1 MTWAFLGE
9 ALWRSTALLI
19 GGTLLLRLSKRQ
31 SAAFRHRLL
40 LGILA
45 LLAVLPVLSAILP
58 AIPFPFWRPIV
69 SETASVTVRQV
80 SARTVARQQ
89 PYPPA
94 WPNILWLLGFTVT
107 LAPAL
112 TGTFSVFRIVRSAR
126 ELDKRALHNAL
137 GDVKEESPGVPIFL
151 SHAVSV
157 PMTCGLLRPRIV
169 LPASATD
176 WTSARLRAVL
186 SHELSH
192 VRRRDLAAQVFAHL
206 VAAVWWFQPG
216 IWVLRRKLRLESEM
230 ACDAEAVRT
239 GVKPSDYASE
249 LLAIAKSI
257 GKETRLSSLAI
268 GMSQTRPL
276 ELRLRAVLMPSCV
289 PSPPARTLVLSTFL
303 AAFAVG
309 ASSVTGR
316 SNYQLINQGE
326 PTMKN
331 TILSALF
338 TSVSLSAATVS
349 GSVNSSAGQAIPD
362 AKVLVYNPDTGA
374 KQEVST
380 NSDGTFTVSG
390 AGAGQY
396 ILRVEK
402 PGFDSIFRMFDV
414 KADSS
419 VNRQIT
425 MAEPGTP
432 PTPDTVN
439 SAQGSESKPIRI
451 GGQVAQSNLTAKLQ
465 PVYPVAAKRA
475 GVQGTVELE
484 ITVTKDG
491 IPAEL
496 RVLRSPSDDLSESAL
511 EAVRQWRYRPTLLNG
526 SPVEVVSTVVVNYTL
541 TR

>member
-1 MTWAFLGE
+1 MSWMFLGE

-19 GGTLLLRLSKRQ
+19 GGAFLLRLSKCQ

-40 LGILA
+40 LGVFA
-45 LLAVLPVLSAILP
+45 LLAVLPALSAILP
-58 AIPFPFWRPIV
+58 AIPFPFWKPVV

-80 SARTVARQQ
+80 SATPVDMQRAH
-89 PYPPA
+89 PPV
-94 WPNILWLLGFTVT
+94 WPNVLWLLGFTVT

-112 TGTFSVFRIVRSAR
+112 TGTFSVFRIMRSAR
-126 ELDKRALHNAL
+126 KFDADALRNVL
-137 GDVKEESPGVPIFL
+137 SDSKEESPAAPIFL
-151 SHAVSV
+151 SHALSV
-157 PMTCGLLRPRIV
+157 PMTCGLFRPRIV
-169 LPASATD
+169 LPANAREWPS
-176 WTSARLRAVL
+176 SRLRVVL

-192 VRRRDLAAQVFAHL
+192 IRRRDVAAQVFAHL
-206 VAAVWWFQPG
+206 IAAVWWFQPG
-216 IWVLRRKLRLESEM
+216 IWVLRRKLRIESEM
-230 ACDAEAVRT
+230 ACDAEAVRN

-249 LLAIAKSI
+249 LLAIARSL
-257 GKETRLSSLAI
+257 GTETRLSSCAI
-268 GMSQTRPL
+268 GMSVRPL
-276 ELRLRAVLMPSCV
+276 EIRLRAVLTPPSV
-289 PSPPARTLVLSTFL
+289 ASNPVRTLALPTLL
-303 AAFAVG
+303 AAFAIA
-309 ASSVTGR
+309 ASAITVQSKQ
-316 SNYQLINQGE
+316 QLINQGE
-326 PTMKN
+326 STMKN
-331 TILSALF
+331 TILSALV
-338 TSVSLSAATVS
+338 TSAGLSAATVS

-380 NSDGTFTVSG
+380 NSDGAFTVSG

-414 KADSS
+414 KADSN
-419 VNRQIT
+419 VNRQII

-432 PTPDTVN
+432 PTPDTVT
-439 SAQGSESKPIRI
+439 SGQDSESKPIRI
-451 GGQVAQSNLTAKLQ
+451 GGAVAQSNLTAKLQ